1 MKIRKPE
8 MFSLAE
14 EGGKPKLGAII
25 LMFVAVF
32 LMATIA
38 GTIPTLVLMFKDMG
52 VAISQGASLEEAEIL
67 INQMTE
73 ERSYLYAN
81 LFGTI
86 LSSIVVILWA
96 RFYEKRT
103 MKSLGFRRKNALRDY
118 FVGMLVGFVMFSAVV
133 GINLLTGAMT
143 IENLASS
150 LSGATIVFIFVFLIG
165 FLFQGAFEEIL
176 VRGYLMVNVG
186 AKHKVITAIAVSS
199 IAFALLHG
207 INPGISV
214 LAVINLVL
222 VAVFWGLYVICFDN
236 LWGACAMHS
245 IWNFVQ
251 GNFYGI
257 KVSGMNIADSVFVTT
272 SVPGKELI
280 NGGAFGAEG
289 GIATTIV
296 ITLAILILLRY
307 MKKKGK
313 IEKETINESS
323 K

>member
-1 MKIRKPE
+1 MKIKKPE
-8 MFSLAE
+8 MFNLAE
-14 EGGKPKLGAII
+14 EGGKPKLWRII
-25 LMFVAVF
+25 LMFIAVF
-32 LMATIA
+32 LMTGIV
-38 GTIPTLVLMFKDMG
+38 GSIPTLVLMIKDMG
-52 VAISQGASLEEAEIL
+52 MAVIQGVTLEKAQL
-67 INQMTE
+67 SMNQINQ
-73 ERSYLYAN
+73 ERLYLYAN

-96 RFYEKRT
+96 RFYEKRS
-103 MKSLGFRRKNALRDY
+103 MKSLGFVRKNALRDY
-118 FVGMLVGFVMFSAVV
+118 FIGILVGFIMFSAVV
-133 GINLLTGAMT
+133 GINIFTGAMT
-143 IENLASS
+143 IENVVSN
-150 LSGATIVFIFVFLIG
+150 LSGATMAFIVLFFIG

-176 VRGYLMVNVG
+176 IRGYLMVNVG

-222 VAVFWGLYVICFDN
+222 VAVFWGFYVICFDN

-257 KVSGMNIADSVFVTT
+257 KVSGMNIADSVFLST

-296 ITLAILILLRY
+296 IIVSIFILLGY
-307 MKKKGK
+307 MKKKGQ
-313 IEKETINESS
+313 IEK
-323 K
+323 

>member
-1 MKIRKPE
+1 MKIKEPE

-14 EGGKPKLGAII
+14 EGGKPNLWRII
-25 LMFVAVF
+25 LMFIAVF
-32 LMATIA
+32 LMTTIV
-38 GTIPTLVLMFKDMG
+38 GVIPMLVLMVKDMG
-52 VAISQGASLEEAEIL
+52 IAIIQGGTLEETQIL
-67 INQMTE
+67 MNKMTQ
-73 ERSYLYAN
+73 ERSYEYAN

-96 RFYEKRT
+96 RFYEKRS
-103 MKSLGFRRKNALRDY
+103 MKSLGFTRKNALRDY
-118 FVGMLVGFVMFSAVV
+118 VVGLIIGFVMFSLVV
-133 GINLLTGAMT
+133 GINVLTGSMT
-143 IENLASS
+143 IENVTAN
-150 LSGATIVFIFVFLIG
+150 LSGATIGFILIFFIG
-165 FLFQGAFEEIL
+165 FLFQGAYEELLI
-176 VRGYLMVNVG
+176 RGYLMVNVG

-207 INPGISV
+207 INPGFSF
-214 LAVINLVL
+214 LAVINLIL
-222 VAVFWGLYVICFDN
+222 ISVFWGLYVICFNN

-257 KVSGMNIADSVFVTT
+257 KVSGMDIADSVFVST

-296 ITLAILILLRY
+296 ISIAILILLGY

-313 IEKETINESS
+313 IEKENIE
-323 K
+323 

>member
-1 MKIRKPE
+1 MKIKKPE

-14 EGGKPKLGAII
+14 EGGKPKLGHII

-32 LMATIA
+32 LMATIISA
-38 GTIPTLVLMFKDMG
+38 IPTLVLILKDMG
-52 VAISQGASLEEAEIL
+52 VAISQGASLEETEIL
-67 INQMTE
+67 MGKMTSS
-73 ERSYLYAN
+73 RSYLYAN

-96 RFYEKRT
+96 RFYEKRS
-103 MKSLGFRRKNALRDY
+103 MKSLGFSRKNAFRDY
-118 FVGMLVGFVMFSAVV
+118 FVGMLIGFVMFSAVV

-143 IENLASS
+143 IENLVSS
-150 LSGATIVFIFVFLIG
+150 LSGETIVFIFVFLIG

-207 INPGISV
+207 INPGMSF
-214 LAVINLVL
+214 LALINLIL
-222 VAVFWGLYVICFDN
+222 VAIFWGLYVICFN
-236 LWGACAMHS
+236 NIWGACAMHS
-245 IWNFVQ
+245 IWNFAQ
-251 GNFYGI
+251 GNFFGI
-257 KVSGMNIADSVFVTT
+257 KVSGMDITDSVFVST

-296 ITLAILILLRY
+296 IITSILILLTY
-307 MKKKGK
+307 MKKKGQ
-313 IEKETINESS
+313 IEK
-323 K
+323 